1 MQMEQ
6 EYKYYSDLAA
16 RLKEERKNLER
27 SFAVISTM
35 RMASF
40 LIALIL
46 VLIGVGDKHIIA
58 AVFGAAV
65 FVFFLYLIYRHNR
78 VYAKMEYIG
87 SALLSAERYVERF
100 GEGWRNFADNGEQFV
115 TAEDVV
121 AHDVD
126 LLGPN
131 SLYQMINVC
140 HTELGKK
147 YFSDGLK
154 LKESGVIHAERSS
167 AIAELSEKKEFAMDF
182 ETAGMIVEKIK
193 KKPDIP
199 EFKKYCGDK
208 AAGQLPPWCKL
219 FVIVLP
225 VMELIFLVLGI
236 TGVVNYGL
244 PLAGFIFNLSFT
256 WITKSVTDKVM
267 SPAFALNNAVEG
279 YKSMLVLLSQQE
291 FKAKNLKKL
300 QETVAKDTGA
310 AQGFKQLGKIVQA
323 YNISFNPLVHQILSG
338 FVLWDY
344 MLAMLVSRWKKKYGG
359 AMCLCFDVIAELEM
373 LLSFSVIGN
382 VRKCSYAHIEDGA
395 NVYLEGKNLYHPL
408 IKPDAAVANSISLK
422 SGVTII
428 TGSNMSGKTTFLRTI
443 AINLVLAYIGAPVC
457 AERLSAGR
465 MKLFTS
471 MRITDDIAGG
481 ISTFYAEILRI
492 KAMAEF
498 KKQKLPMICLVDE
511 IFKGTNSADRIVG
524 AKHVITN
531 LGDDNCIAVVS
542 THDFELCALKNK
554 AGHEAENYHF
564 EEYYEENQLR
574 FDYKIKSGRCTTTNA
589 REILRL
595 AGFDIQN

>member
-6 EYKYYSDLAA
+6 EYKYYSGLAS
-16 RLKEERKNLER
+16 RLKEEQTNLER
-27 SFAVISTM
+27 SISTISTM

-46 VLIGVGDKHIIA
+46 VLIGVSDKHDVA
-58 AVFGAAV
+58 AILGAV
-65 FVFFLYLIYRHNR
+65 IFVFFLYLIYRHSK
-78 VYAKMEYIG
+78 VYAKMEYVDN
-87 SALLSAERYVERF
+87 ALLSAERYVERF
-100 GEGWRNFADNGEQFV
+100 GEGWRSFADNGEQFL

-140 HTELGKK
+140 HTDLGKQ

-154 LKESGVIHAERSS
+154 LKEFGVIHAERGS
-167 AIAELSEKKEFAMDF
+167 AIAELCEKKDFAVDF
-182 ETAGMIVEKIK
+182 EAAGMIVEKTK
-193 KKPDIP
+193 RKPDISKI
-199 EFKKYCGDK
+199 KKHCGDK
-208 AAGQLPPWCKL
+208 SVGLLPSWCK
-219 FVIVLP
+219 FFIIILP
-225 VMELIFLVLGI
+225 LMELTFLVLWI
-236 TGVVNYGL
+236 AGVVNYGL
-244 PLAGFIFNLSFT
+244 PLAGFIFNLAFAQ
-256 WITKSVTDKVM
+256 ITKSVTEKVM
-267 SPAFALNNAVEG
+267 SPVSDMSRVVEG
-279 YKSMLVLLSQQE
+279 YKGMMELLGQQE
-291 FKAKNLKKL
+291 FKVEYLKKL
-300 QETVAKDTGA
+300 QETVAKETGA
-310 AQGFKQLGKIVQA
+310 IQGFKQLSKIVQA
-323 YNISFNPLVHQILSG
+323 YNFSFNPLVHQILSG
-338 FVLWDY
+338 LVLWDY
-344 MLAMLVSRWKKKYGG
+344 MLAVLVSKWKKRYGE
-359 AMCLCFDVIAELEM
+359 ALCLCFDVIAEFEM
-373 LLSFSVIGN
+373 LLSLSVIGN
-382 VRKCSYAHIEDGA
+382 VRKCSYAHVEDEA
-395 NVYLEGKNLYHPL
+395 NVYLKGENLYHPL
-408 IKPDAAVANSISLK
+408 IKPDAAVANSVSLK
-422 SGVTII
+422 GGVTII

-498 KKQKLPMICLVDE
+498 KKQKLPMMCLIDE

-524 AKHVITN
+524 AKHVITS
-531 LGDDNCIAVVS
+531 LGDGNCITVVS
-542 THDFELCALKNK
+542 THDFELCTLKNE
-554 AGHEAENYHF
+554 AGQEAENYHF
-564 EEYYEENQLR
+564 EEYYEDGQLR
-574 FDYKIKSGRCTTTNA
+574 FDYKIKSGRCMTTNA

>member
-6 EYKYYSDLAA
+6 EYKYYSDLAS
-16 RLKEERKNLER
+16 RLKEEWKNLQK
-27 SFAVISTM
+27 SFSSISTM

-58 AVFGAAV
+58 VAFGTAV
-65 FVFFLYLIYRHNR
+65 FVFFLYLIYRHNK
-78 VYAKMEYIG
+78 VYTKMEYVG
-87 SALLSAERYVERF
+87 NALLSAERYVERL
-100 GEGWRNFADNGEQFV
+100 GEGWRKFTDNGEQFL

-147 YFSDGLK
+147 YFSDELK
-154 LKESGVIHAERSS
+154 LKVSGVIHAERSC
-167 AIAELSEKKEFAMDF
+167 AIAELSQKKDFAIDF
-182 ETAGMIVEKIK
+182 ETAGMLVEKIK
-193 KKPDIP
+193 KKPDIQ

-208 AAGQLPPWCKL
+208 AAGMLPAWCKI
-219 FVIVLP
+219 FMIILP
-225 VMELIFLVLGI
+225 LMELVFLVLGI
-236 TGVVNYGL
+236 SGIVNYGL

-256 WITKSVTDKVM
+256 YITKSVIDKVM
-267 SPAFALNNAVEG
+267 SPAVAMNNVVEG
-279 YKSMLVLLSQQE
+279 YKSMLELLSQQE
-291 FKAKNLKKL
+291 FKAEYLKKL

-310 AQGFKQLGKIVQA
+310 TQGFKQLDKIAQA

-359 AMCLCFDVIAELEM
+359 ALDLCFDVIAELEM

-382 VRKCSYAHIEDGA
+382 VRKCSYAHIEDEA
-395 NVYLEGKNLYHPL
+395 NVYLDGENLYHPL
-408 IKPDAAVANSISLK
+408 IKPDDAVANSISLK
-422 SGVTII
+422 GGVTII

-465 MKLFTS
+465 MKIFTS

-498 KKQKLPMICLVDE
+498 KKQRLPMICLIDE

-531 LGDDNCIAVVS
+531 LGDGNCITVVS
-542 THDFELCALKNK
+542 THDFELCTLKNK

-574 FDYKIKSGRCTTTNA
+574 FDYKIKSDRCTTTNA

>member
-6 EYKYYSDLAA
+6 EYKYYSSLAA
-16 RLKEERKNLER
+16 RLKEEQSSLAR
-27 SFAVISTM
+27 SISTISTM

-40 LIALIL
+40 LAALIL
-46 VLIGVGDKHIIA
+46 VLIGVSDKHDIA
-58 AVFGAAV
+58 VILGAVI
-65 FVFFLYLIYRHNR
+65 FVFFLYLIYRHSK
-78 VYAKMEYIG
+78 VYAKMEYVDN
-87 SALLSAERYVERF
+87 ALLSAEKYVERF
-100 GEGWRNFADNGEQFV
+100 GEGWRSFADNGEQFL

-140 HTELGKK
+140 HTELGKQ

-154 LKESGVIHAERSS
+154 LKEFGVIHAERGN
-167 AIAELSEKKEFAMDF
+167 AIAELCEKKDFAVDF
-182 ETAGMIVEKIK
+182 EAAGMIVEKTKRKLDISKIK
-193 KKPDIP
+193 KH
-199 EFKKYCGDK
+199 CGDK
-208 AAGQLPPWCKL
+208 SVGLLPLWCR
-219 FVIVLP
+219 FFIIILP
-225 VMELIFLVLGI
+225 LMELTFLVLWI

-244 PLAGFIFNLSFT
+244 PLAGFIFNLAFT
-256 WITKSVTDKVM
+256 QITKSVTEKVM
-267 SPAFALNNAVEG
+267 SPVSDMSRVVEG
-279 YKSMLVLLSQQE
+279 YKDMMELLGQQE
-291 FKAKNLKKL
+291 FKVEYLKKL
-300 QETVAKDTGA
+300 QETVAKETGA
-310 AQGFKQLGKIVQA
+310 IQGFKQLSKIVQA

-344 MLAMLVSRWKKKYGG
+344 MLAVLVSKWKKKYGG
-359 AMCLCFDVIAELEM
+359 ELCLCFDVIAELEM
-373 LLSFSVIGN
+373 LLSLSVIGN
-382 VRKCSYAHIEDGA
+382 VRECSYAHVEDEA
-395 NVYLEGKNLYHPL
+395 NVYLEGENLYHPL
-408 IKPDAAVANSISLK
+408 IRSDAAVANSVSLK
-422 SGVTII
+422 GGVTII

-457 AERLSAGR
+457 AKRLSAGR
-465 MKLFTS
+465 MRLFTS

-498 KKQKLPMICLVDE
+498 KKQKLPMMCLIDE

-524 AKHVITN
+524 AKHVITS
-531 LGDDNCIAVVS
+531 LGDGNCITVVS
-542 THDFELCALKNK
+542 THDFELCTLKNK
-554 AGHEAENYHF
+554 AGQEAENYHF
-564 EEYYEENQLR
+564 EEFYEDGQLR